1 MAETHQAGEVG
12 GFAAFAY
19 AQFRSGLH
27 RYLLRRLRSVDR
39 AEDLAQE
46 VYLRLLR
53 FANRELVQCPEAYV
67 YRVAFNVLC
76 EFRLSEQRQRVA
88 FDSDEVARV
97 AERLAQEEEPPEE
110 VWDQRT
116 RERWLDAAL
125 AELPPMQRAVFLLA
139 IRHDVPHREIAS
151 RLGLS
156 MHTVRKYLYRT
167 LHHCRQ
173 KLSEHTN
180 EGTRP

>member
-1 MAETHQAGEVG
+1 
-12 GFAAFAY
+12 
-19 AQFRSGLH
+19 
-27 RYLLRRLRSVDR
+27 
-39 AEDLAQE
+39 
-46 VYLRLLR
+46 
-53 FANRELVQCPEAYV
+53 
-67 YRVAFNVLC
+67 
-76 EFRLSEQRQRVA
+76 VA

-97 AERLAQEEEPPEE
+97 AEQLAQEEEPPEE